1 LSEDWAPGA
10 SIELLRERAAL
21 LARIRGFFAE
31 RDVLEVETPLLARRT
46 VTDPHI
52 DSFPVE
58 TPTGTRYLQT
68 SPEFAMKRLLAA
80 GIGDAYQI
88 CKAFRAEPVAR
99 LHNPEFSLL
108 EWYRIG
114 LDHHGLM
121 NEVEAL
127 LRHVG
132 GDRAP
137 IGPICRLSY
146 REAFARHAGVDPFVA
161 TEEECRAVAVA
172 HGLEVTAAMSRDDW
186 LDLLIG
192 AVVAPAFDPQS
203 YTFVYDF
210 PEAQAALARV
220 RVEDGHRVAER
231 FELFHG
237 PVELA
242 NGFHELI
249 DVDEQRRR
257 FERDCRARAAAGRV
271 QPPIDEAL
279 LGAMA
284 VGLPRCAGVALGLD
298 RLLCALEGLEG
309 LDQTI
314 SFAWERA

>member
-10 SIELLRERAAL
+10 SIELLRRRAAL

-52 DSFPVE
+52 DSFPVA
-58 TPTGTRYLQT
+58 TPSGTRYLQT

-88 CKAFRAEPVAR
+88 CKAFRAEPAAR

-121 NEVEAL
+121 DEVEAL
-127 LRHVG
+127 LRHIG
-132 GDRAP
+132 ADRSP
-137 IGPICRLSY
+137 TGPVCRLSY
-146 REAFARHAGVDPFVA
+146 REAFVRYAGIDPFVA
-161 TEEECRAVAVA
+161 SDAECRVVAAA
-172 HGLEVTAAMSRDDW
+172 HGLDVTAPMSRGDW

-192 AVVAPAFDPQS
+192 AVVAPAFDPGA

-210 PEAQAALARV
+210 PESQAALARV

-237 PVELA
+237 SVELA

-249 DVDEQRRR
+249 DADEQRRR
-257 FERDCRARAAAGRV
+257 FERDRRARAAAGRER
-271 QPPIDEAL
+271 PPMDEAL
-279 LGAMA
+279 LAAMVA
-284 VGLPRCAGVALGLD
+284 GLPRSAGVALGLD

-309 LDQTI
+309 LDQAI